1 MLLVSFFNGP
11 KSHYLHDFTLK
22 LLYICNSSWTRS
34 YWCHTLLL
42 NSLMRVGYGEYSLLI
57 LMPSS
62 FVWVLHQPETETKHH
77 RLCHRVD
84 QILRC
89 SAPRPRCCSECAQLP
104 LQFPSLCP
112 SEHSSTHPSLTL
124 GLRLSSSGRILIF
137 CGMWLQT
144 LCWFPFPWPSWL
156 SGGAVDLLLNTE
168 HTKKQWGTRWLK
180 KCNWWSQ
187 QPFLEES
194 LGRLT
199 GSLSLHGFVLGKNKR
214 VLCDLRH
221 KALG

>member
-1 MLLVSFFNGP
+1 MFTSCSYALDIGMIFVS
-11 KSHYLHDFTLK
+11 
-22 LLYICNSSWTRS
+22 TRD
-34 YWCHTLLL
+34 W
-42 NSLMRVGYGEYSLLI
+42 
-57 LMPSS
+57 
-62 FVWVLHQPETETKHH
+62 ETKHH

-144 LCWFPFPWPSWL
+144 LCWFPSPCPSWL
-156 SGGAVDLLLNTE
+156 SGRSVDLLLNTE

-194 LGRLT
+194 LGCLT

-214 VLCDLRH
+214 VLCDLTY